1 MLLLEVYSMPAKA
14 KKITLFLKNGTLD
27 GLINISES
35 DGWDFGGELYSCPR
49 EKLDELLNDE
59 SIDKVG
65 VYLLLSNSQVYVGQS
80 TDLRS
85 RIKQHKLSK
94 DWWERVILLT
104 SKKDELNQ
112 SHITYLEAALIQKA
126 KECGTSDIENNTK
139 GNRHNLDRYETILLD
154 QFLDEAYF
162 VLELIG
168 VNVFTKPSSR
178 KTNTKTV
185 LPPIPNSSPN
195 DIELRAKAE
204 VKAFLQENKIE
215 LYKFYSYAKLQ
226 EKKKVFWI
234 NPDKKLL
241 KEDWMIVL
249 NNQVERVIHILK
261 VPANTFTCSLNHES
275 NALRIRPDKPI
286 YIDLNIHSE
295 QFIDVGSKLSFKEY
309 LVSSINY

>member
-1 MLLLEVYSMPAKA
+1 MPAKA

-49 EKLDELLNDE
+49 DKVDELLNDE

-65 VYLLLSNSQVYVGQS
+65 VYLLLSNTQVYVGQA
-80 TDLRS
+80 TDLRT

-126 KECGTSDIENNTK
+126 IECGTNDIENKTR
-139 GNRHNLDRYETILLD
+139 GNRHNLDRYESILLD
-154 QFLDEAYF
+154 QFLNEAYF

-168 VNVFTKPSSR
+168 VNVFTKTSSKR
-178 KTNTKTV
+178 SNVKTV

-195 DIELRAKAE
+195 EIELRAKAE
-204 VKAFLQENKIE
+204 VKAFLLEKKVE
-215 LYKFYSYAKLQ
+215 LNKFYSYAKLQ
-226 EKKKVFWI
+226 EKKKLFWI
-234 NPDKKLL
+234 NPDKKYLN
-241 KEDWMIVL
+241 EDWMIVL

-261 VPANTFTCSLNHES
+261 VPANTFICSLDRRN
-275 NALRIRPDKPI
+275 NTLRLRPDKPI
-286 YIDLNIHSE
+286 YIDLNIHCE
-295 QFIDVGSKLSFKEY
+295 KFIDVGSKLSFKEY
-309 LVSSINY
+309 LINSIKY

>member
-1 MLLLEVYSMPAKA
+1 MPAKA

-49 EKLDELLNDE
+49 DKVDELLNDE

-65 VYLLLSNSQVYVGQS
+65 VYLLLSNTQVYVGQA
-80 TDLRS
+80 TDLRT

-126 KECGTSDIENNTK
+126 IECGTNDIENKTR
-139 GNRHNLDRYETILLD
+139 GNRHNLDRYESILLD
-154 QFLDEAYF
+154 QFLNEAYF

-168 VNVFTKPSSR
+168 VNVFTKTSSKR
-178 KTNTKTV
+178 SNVKTV

-195 DIELRAKAE
+195 EIELRAKAE
-204 VKAFLQENKIE
+204 VKAFLLEKKVE
-215 LYKFYSYAKLQ
+215 LNKFYSYAKLQ
-226 EKKKVFWI
+226 EKKKLFWI
-234 NPDKKLL
+234 NPDKRLL

-249 NNQVERVIHILK
+249 NNQVDRVLHILK
-261 VPANTFTCSLNHES
+261 VPANTFDCSLNHKT
-275 NALRIRPDKPI
+275 NALRIRPDKPV
-286 YIDLNIHSE
+286 YIDLNIHCE
-295 QFIDVGSKLSFKEY
+295 KFIDVGSKLSFKEY
-309 LVSSINY
+309 LVSSIKY